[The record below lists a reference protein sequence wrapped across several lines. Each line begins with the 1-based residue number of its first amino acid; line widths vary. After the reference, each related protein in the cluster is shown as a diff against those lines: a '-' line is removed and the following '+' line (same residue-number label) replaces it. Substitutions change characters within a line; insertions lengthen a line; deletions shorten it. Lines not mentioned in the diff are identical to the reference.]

1 MSQGS
6 ALQAAAARRP
16 LSLDSLAYCSFFSP
30 PLLVFAIKLPLY
42 LYRRGV
48 ITARSAGAL
57 LLGAT
62 VIGSAHWDK
71 RETGLNLRPFPNLV
85 VK

>member
-1 MSQGS
+1 MILSHIVPPNPPPS
-6 ALQAAAARRP
+6 FP
-16 LSLDSLAYCSFFSP
+16 LR
-30 PLLVFAIKLPLY
+30 VFAIKLLLY

-71 RETGLNLRPFPNLV
+71 RETELNLLPFPNLV